1 MVIFYEESPEP
12 FISPALDHLR
22 STVPHCGTSSNR
34 ESKLT
39 SGFHPSEPTGDA
51 AQEKVDIAT
60 SSEIWD
66 QGTFLDPTQRNS
78 VDLRLIPC
86 VSCSTLGAQ
95 DLYGSIV

>member
-60 SSEIWD
+60 SSEIWVK
-66 QGTFLDPTQRNS
+66 GRSLTQRS
-78 VDLRLIPC
+78 GTPLTC
-86 VSCSTLGAQ
+86 V
-95 DLYGSIV
+95 